1 MNIESIKYGAFRG
14 GLFGL
19 VSGIALGAIG
29 YAISPPIDY
38 TKIIIWEN
46 RFGDK
51 CRFTYLDYVDVLKE
65 DLLRFFHVRKCN
77 EKAYNEGMRN
87 IQSVIA
93 LYYPIKF
100 EGAPAGMMDS
110 NKATNFAKRAS
121 KSLEEILVSVDLT
134 KHDEIEK
141 AMMSIQLNLEEF
153 IHFIN
158 TKSGEALPS
167 VK

>member
-1 MNIESIKYGAFRG
+1 
-14 GLFGL
+14 
-19 VSGIALGAIG
+19 
-29 YAISPPIDY
+29 
-38 TKIIIWEN
+38 
-46 RFGDK
+46 
-51 CRFTYLDYVDVLKE
+51 
-65 DLLRFFHVRKCN
+65 
-77 EKAYNEGMRN
+77 
-87 IQSVIA
+87 
-93 LYYPIKF
+93 
-100 EGAPAGMMDS
+100 MMDS

-153 IHFIN
+153 IHFIS